1 MRGIVPATVLI
12 TLGIL
17 FMLENFDIASFHRT
31 WPVFLIALGV
41 AIAVQRSVR
50 PSAADSCCAP
60 EQPQPPQTPSSQEV
74 KRG

>member
-12 TLGIL
+12 TLGVL
-17 FMLENFDIASFHRT
+17 FLVDEFTYIGFGRT
-31 WPVFLIALGV
+31 WPIFLIALGV

-50 PSAADSCCAP
+50 PKDATL
-60 EQPQPPQTPSSQEV
+60 PPSQEV